1 MQARGREP
9 LVRRELFGNRQMTGG
24 LLMFFLLYLVQ
35 AGLFFTIPLFLS
47 VSLGLSAL
55 DTGATDP
62 AAVGDAARRG
72 RRHPAVLPRA
82 SPRRVVRFGLLAMFL
97 GVVVLLAAMD
107 ATADARIVTVPLL
120 LAGLGIGALA
130 SQLGAVTVSA
140 VPDEDSPAVGGLQN
154 TATNLG
160 AALGTALAGSILIAS
175 LSAAFLQGVQ
185 GNPAIPQQLQIQATV
200 QLASGVPF
208 VSDAQLQTA
217 LTEAG
222 VPPDATAAAVDIN
235 KEARVA
241 GLRSALSVLAVIAM
255 IGLFAARRIPSRPVQ
270 GSPGPDQATGAAAG

>member
-1 MQARGREP
+1 
-9 LVRRELFGNRQMTGG
+9 
-24 LLMFFLLYLVQ
+24 
-35 AGLFFTIPLFLS
+35 
-47 VSLGLSAL
+47 
-55 DTGATDP
+55 
-62 AAVGDAARRG
+62 
-72 RRHPAVLPRA
+72 
-82 SPRRVVRFGLLAMFL
+82 
-97 GVVVLLAAMD
+97 MD

-175 LSAAFLQGVQ
+175 LSASFLQGVQ
-185 GNPAIPQQLQIQATV
+185 GNPAIPEQLQTQAGV

-217 LTEAG
+217 LTDAG
-222 VPPDATAAAVDIN
+222 VPPDVTAAALDIN
-235 KEARVA
+235 KEARVE
-241 GLRSALSVLAVIAM
+241 GLRAALAVLAVIAM
-255 IGLFAARRIPSRPVQ
+255 IGLFAARRIPREPVT
-270 GSPGPDQATGAAAG
+270 GSPETGNVSETPQP